1 MRPKVFILRSDTQA
15 AALATFLRL
24 NRQACANAGK
34 PLQVIVMQHGDK
46 RHSAQNALMWVLLGQ
61 IAEQAMIDGRQYSA
75 VCWHDYFKGQLL
87 GFVDLPGGGKMP
99 ISTASLTV
107 QEFAEYVTRL
117 QATAAQSLGVVF
129 EDRA

>member
-46 RHSAQNALMWVLLGQ
+46 RHNAQNALMWVLLGQ

-75 VCWHDYFKGQLL
+75 VCWHEHFKGLLL
-87 GFVDLPGGGKMP
+87 GFVDLPNGGKMP
-99 ISTASLTV
+99 ISTTDLTV